1 MTDLV
6 SDQISPKA
14 VLPNIILVTDSHPC
28 LNGGGISQT
37 LYNILEGYEST
48 IYLVD
53 KANKLTNL
61 DQDYLRVSIL
71 GYRLFCLP
79 YLNNRVGLFLN
90 NYIRKLNL
98 LLLDFS
104 NKTLINVERVDDSII
119 LVSTT
124 DVYKL
129 LLAYKIHQQ
138 TTIPIV
144 SYFMDDWLATEK
156 LSWFTN
162 DAQNL
167 AKKLFASSVKW
178 MFISDALRKALIK
191 RYATQERPSMVLH
204 NPVEVIDEIELGSY
218 TNEEHNKNY
227 KLVYAG
233 SIWPMHVDAIELLAI
248 NLQTIGLM
256 LQKHVTLDIYA
267 PESHWNEYSNR
278 LNQKNVFYR
287 GFKRYHELTPVLVKA
302 DVLLVTASFTKEYA
316 YYSGSSVQTKLT
328 DYMRVSKPIL
338 SIAPIGSAINEFVK
352 KWKCGLVVERNR
364 NDDFLSDINIVLNKL
379 LDHDQKFGYNGWLA
393 VKTYFSKK
401 VVREQFTQFMSL

>member
-1 MTDLV
+1 MH
-6 SDQISPKA
+6 PK
-14 VLPNIILVTDSHPC
+14 IILVTDSHPC

-37 LYNILEGYEST
+37 LYNILEGYRST

-53 KANKLTNL
+53 KANKHLDHNQDFLHVNL
-61 DQDYLRVSIL
+61 L
-71 GYRLFCLP
+71 GYNIFSFP

-90 NYIRKLNL
+90 SYIRKLNL
-98 LLLDFS
+98 LLLDLS
-104 NKTLINVERVDDSII
+104 NKTLINVEKVDDSII

-124 DVYKL
+124 DLYKL
-129 LLAYKIHQQ
+129 LLAYKIHKQ

-167 AKKLFASSVKW
+167 AKKLLASSIKW

-191 RYATQERPSMVLH
+191 RYAIQERPSLVLH
-204 NPVEVIDEIELGSY
+204 NPVEVIDEIELRSY
-218 TNEEHNKNY
+218 ANEEPKKNY

-233 SIWPMHVDAIELLAI
+233 SIWPMHIDAIELLAI
-248 NLQTIGLM
+248 NLQKIGIM

-267 PESHWNEYSNR
+267 PESHWHQYSNR

-287 GFKRYHELTPVLVKA
+287 GYKRYQELTAVLVKA

-316 YYSGSSVQTKLT
+316 YYSSSSVQTKLT
-328 DYMRVSKPIL
+328 DYMRVGKPIL
-338 SIAPIGSAINEFVK
+338 SIAPRGSAINVFVQ
-352 KWKCGLVVERNR
+352 KWKCGLIVERSR
-364 NDDFLSDINIVLNKL
+364 SDEFLSDIKVALNQL
-379 LDHDQKFGYNGWLA
+379 LAHDQNFGHDGWVA
-393 VKTYFSKK
+393 AKTFFSKK
-401 VVREQFTQFMSL
+401 LVREQFTYFMSLS